1 MIQIIVVDGY
11 LQSPMTTDKT
21 DQLKE
26 IRDEIWNL
34 GDSPLYKYRK
44 QNKYFPVIGEGNHS
58 AKIMF
63 IGEAPGQKEAETGR
77 PFCGAAGK
85 ILDELIGSIGLK
97 RQDVYITNVV
107 KDRPPNNR
115 DPNQVEI
122 DLYSPFLERQIEIIQ
137 PEIIATLGRFSTKF
151 ILEKFKMPEKNQSI
165 TVLHGRPLDAIAVF
179 GPIKIVPLYHPAV
192 ALYNANSRKML
203 EEDFQVVGEFG

>member
-1 MIQIIVVDGY
+1 MA
-11 LQSPMTTDKT
+11 SNKT
-21 DQLKE
+21 AQLKK

-34 GDSPLYKYRK
+34 GDSSLYKYRK
-44 QNKYFPVIGEGNHS
+44 QNKYFPVIGEGDHN
-58 AKIMF
+58 AKIIF
-63 IGEAPGQKEAETGR
+63 IGEAPGQKEAETGK

-85 ILDELIGSIGLK
+85 ILDELIEFIGLK
-97 RQDVYITNVV
+97 RGDVYITNVV

-137 PEIIATLGRFSTKF
+137 PEVIATLGRFSTKF
-151 ILEKFKMPEKNQSI
+151 ILEKFDMPEKNQSI
-165 TVLHGRPLDAIAVF
+165 TLLHGKVLDAIAKY

-192 ALYNANSRKML
+192 ALYNANSRKVL
-203 EEDFQVVGEFG
+203 EEDFNILRESA